1 MNPFTIADLNGYA
14 ISMGFTSERERIEM
28 FLSVPQ
34 YHEDA
39 LWRWL
44 DECGTKDEL
53 LKILNTKR
61 PVVRRSTEDGV

>member
-14 ISMGFTSERERIEM
+14 ISMGFTSARERIEM

-34 YHEDA
+34 YHEEA

-61 PVVRRSTEDGV
+61 TVRRTTKDD